1 MATID
6 HVSVTL
12 GRDDD
17 QKFVVKVQVLSQKK
31 PGLRANV
38 ELDPGKCQ
46 NNAEFLK
53 LLQAA
58 AGACAEY
65 LGKYGDNIDPANCT
79 KLVLEAFTVEARMTK
94 ALTQDAG
101 LKMKAIGDNLSRLPN
116 KHLEVYR
123 AISWRM
129 KQPGY
134 LTTPK
139 EIKWMD
145 DRIREVFR

>member
-1 MATID
+1 MATVG

-12 GRDDD
+12 GRDDNS
-17 QKFVVKVQVLSQKK
+17 KFVVKVQVLSQKK
-31 PGLRANV
+31 PNLRANV

-65 LGKYGDNIDPANCT
+65 LGKYGDNIDPSNCT
-79 KLVLEAFTVEARMTK
+79 KLVLEAFAIEARMTK

-101 LKMKAIGDNLSRLPN
+101 LKIKAIGDNLARLSN
-116 KHLEVYR
+116 QHLEVYH
-123 AISWRM
+123 AIKRRLNT
-129 KQPGY
+129 PGY
-134 LTTPK
+134 LITPK
-139 EIKWMD
+139 EARWMD
-145 DRIREVFR
+145 ERIREVFL